1 MFINLKDLKANIG
14 SPIKLT
20 LNSSA
25 VYEQK
30 EWKDGSFNVFNYK
43 VLLENVEHE
52 LSATDALKR
61 KLDEL
66 KVGDDFLLSWE
77 EFTKDGQMR
86 NYWKVVKEDNS
97 GYDNIKQPAS
107 NGAANGSVVTI
118 NDKEYNY
125 DELNEEQQTLAKHIE
140 KSRKNKIK
148 FVKNINEFEQKLQE
162 SKAQQAVVKTNK
174 DYVSPARNGM
184 IFNQTC
190 EQFRYFKCTWTQEE
204 FVDNFNRLSA
214 YLDACEDQKEKPFEL
229 PSGEKKVEPKVEQP
243 ANYNAD
249 DLPF

>member
-14 SPIKLT
+14 STIKLT
-20 LNSSA
+20 LNSDP
-25 VYEQK
+25 VFVEK
-30 EWKDGSFNVFNYK
+30 EWQGRTFNVFNYR
-43 VLLENVEHE
+43 VLMNGNDSE

-61 KLDEL
+61 RLDEL

-97 GYDNIKQPAS
+97 GYQNLKQPVS
-107 NGAANGSVVTI
+107 NGV
-118 NDKEYNY
+118 
-125 DELNEEQQTLAKHIE
+125 
-140 KSRKNKIK
+140 
-148 FVKNINEFEQKLQE
+148 NEFDQKLQE

-174 DYVSPARNGM
+174 EYVSPARNGM

-190 EQFRYFKCTWTQEE
+190 EQYRYAKCTWTKEQ
-204 FVDNFNRLSA
+204 FVETFNRLSA
-214 YLDACEDQKEKPFEL
+214 YLDACETQPEQP
-229 PSGEKKVEPKVEQP
+229 VEVSVETPVPPKVAP
-243 ANYNAD
+243 SVVYNAD